1 MHDDSAPHVWLAHR
15 VSYGET
21 DTMGYLYYAEYLHL
35 FERSRSEFIRSR
47 GMSYAE
53 VERRGIMLPVREARC
68 RYRHPA
74 RYDDL
79 VQIRVS
85 LLEPGRASMS
95 FVYSVMDE
103 ERKREL
109 ASGFTEHALVGQDGR
124 PVRMPGWF
132 KELITDK

>member
-1 MHDDSAPHVWLAHR
+1 
-15 VSYGET
+15 
-21 DTMGYLYYAEYLHL
+21 MGYLYYAEYLHL
-35 FERSRSEFIRSR
+35 FERSRSEFIRTL

-68 RYRHPA
+68 RYRMPA

-85 LLEPGRASMS
+85 LHELGRASMS

-109 ASGFTEHALVGQDGR
+109 AEGFTQHAVTGLDGK
-124 PVRMPGWF
+124 PQRMPEWF
-132 KELITDK
+132 RAFLRHAPTISDT